1 MRGVLREWSWP
12 NIRRGRNCSPWA
24 DTLTDADVSV
34 AGVDGVSEA
43 EAEAESVGR
52 TEAEGVSNC
61 SPRGGA
67 LAGDGKTA
75 VNLGCL
81 SMTEVSSATRSS

>member
-1 MRGVLREWSWP
+1 MGGVGLATGTEETAP
-12 NIRRGRNCSPWA
+12 PWV
-24 DTLTDADVSV
+24 DTRTDADVSV

-43 EAEAESVGR
+43 EAEAESFGR

-61 SPRGGA
+61 SPRSGD

-75 VNLGCL
+75 INLGCF
-81 SMTEVSSATRSS
+81 SITEVSLATLSS